1 MSISTAY
8 TVRYATKVKSLH
20 IIRVSCIQ
28 MKKLLLISAVVG
40 SMGTPAFADITHR
53 MQSSVS
59 LSTGAAA
66 TQVERIGSTY
76 SVSGSGVDTSWQK
89 YGSTGSNDVT
99 AHGVGGL
106 DFQSSTDSNSVTT
119 QNSFSNLGT
128 MTATQQTTTTGTGND
143 AVTTGNGTAF
153 SFTQSFT
160 EGDTIVTTGPT
171 VGAVSNYSS
180 QVSTGVGTGTGTG
193 SVTSGHGITVGG
205 GGSGTTSIG
214 QFTTELNIN

>member
-1 MSISTAY
+1 
-8 TVRYATKVKSLH
+8 
-20 IIRVSCIQ
+20 
-28 MKKLLLISAVVG
+28 MKKLLLILAVGGLG
-40 SMGTPAFADITHR
+40 SPAFADITHR

-59 LSTGAAA
+59 LTTAAAA

-76 SVSGSGVDTSWQK
+76 SVSGSGIDTSWQK
-89 YGSTGSNDVT
+89 YGSTGTNDVT

-106 DFQSSTDSNSVTT
+106 DFQAVTDNGVTT
-119 QNSFSNLGT
+119 QNTYSNLGSL
-128 MTATQQTTTTGTGND
+128 TATQQTTTTGTGND

-153 SFTQSFT
+153 SFSQSYTQ
-160 EGDTIVTTGPT
+160 GDTVAASAPT

>member
-1 MSISTAY
+1 
-8 TVRYATKVKSLH
+8 
-20 IIRVSCIQ
+20 

-76 SVSGSGVDTSWQK
+76 SVSGTGVDTSWQK
-89 YGSTGSNDVT
+89 YGSTGTNDVT

-106 DFQSSTDSNSVTT
+106 DFQSVTDGGVTT
-119 QNSFSNLGT
+119 QNTYSNLGS
-128 MTATQQTTTTGTGND
+128 MTATQQTTTTGTGGD
-143 AVTTGNGTAF
+143 AVTSGSGTAF
-153 SFTQSFT
+153 SFTQSYT
-160 EGDTIVTTGPT
+160 QGDTIVGTGPT

-180 QVSTGVGTGTGTG
+180 QVSTGVGAGTGTG

>member
-1 MSISTAY
+1 
-8 TVRYATKVKSLH
+8 
-20 IIRVSCIQ
+20 
-28 MKKLLLISAVVG
+28 
-40 SMGTPAFADITHR
+40 MGTPAFADITHR

-89 YGSTGSNDVT
+89 YGSTGTNDVT

-106 DFQSSTDSNSVTT
+106 DFQSVTDNGVTT
-119 QNSFSNLGT
+119 QNTYSNLGS

-143 AVTTGNGTAF
+143 AVTAGNGTAF
-153 SFTQSFT
+153 SFTQSYT
-160 EGDTIVTTGPT
+160 QGDSIVSTGPT